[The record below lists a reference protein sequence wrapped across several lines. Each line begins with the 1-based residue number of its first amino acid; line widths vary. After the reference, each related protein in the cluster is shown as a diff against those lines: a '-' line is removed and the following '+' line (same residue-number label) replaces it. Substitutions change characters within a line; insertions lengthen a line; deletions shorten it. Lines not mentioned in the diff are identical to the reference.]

1 MLAVFGLGN
10 PGKKYQDTRHNIG
23 FIVLDYV
30 ALNAGIPFKYGKGD
44 YYFAE
49 TAIKDERV
57 MLIKPTSYMN
67 LSGIAVVQVCRSYQL
82 SSDAVLVIY
91 DDFQLPFGTIRFR
104 KSGSDGGHKGI
115 KSIIETLGTMAV
127 NRLRIGIGDPFS
139 GAVDF
144 VLSAFN
150 RIEQKALTELLP
162 IISDGIICWVE
173 DGIGK
178 AMNLYNRSHKDITI
192 YLKE

>member
-1 MLAVFGLGN
+1 LLAVFGLGN
-10 PGKKYQDTRHNIG
+10 PRKKYQDTRHNIG

-49 TAIKDERV
+49 MTIKDESV
-57 MLIKPTSYMN
+57 ILIKPTTFMN
-67 LSGIAVVQVCRSYQL
+67 LSGIAVGQVCSDYQL
-82 SSDAVLVIY
+82 SHDDVLVVY

-115 KSIIETLGTMAV
+115 KSIIGTLGTTAV
-127 NRLRIGIGDPFS
+127 NRLRIGIGDPLS
-139 GAVDF
+139 GAVDY

-150 RIEQKALTELLP
+150 RVEQKVLTDLLP
-162 IISDGIICWVE
+162 IISDGIMCWVG
-173 DGIGK
+173 DGIAK